1 MEIIFIYIIISLVIG
16 FSIGYYVSNLNSKNL
31 LEASNKILSKEKDNL
46 ETIKKEME
54 NSFKAIASDVNKSN
68 TEEFLKLAN
77 DKFKNLSQESNIN
90 LEEKKKLIDQNLVE
104 MSKKL
109 DSIQK
114 QSTELNANL
123 ETNKNETKNLR
134 DTTSKL
140 REILSSSQ
148 KRGQWGERMVEDI
161 LKFIGLMENVNY
173 KKQVTIESGE
183 RPDFT
188 FMLPK
193 EKIINM
199 DVKFPLA
206 HYEKY
211 IETND
216 EGVMVNEK
224 KDFLKDVK
232 NHIKV
237 ISSRN
242 YIDPSS
248 GTLDYVLMFIPNESI
263 YSFINQEDGSIIDF
277 ALKNKVLLCSPLTL
291 YAILSLINQATQN
304 FAIEERASD
313 VMRLLSKF
321 KDQWGKYVETID
333 KMGRSIQTVQNDYEN
348 LVTTRKRQLE
358 KPLNEIDN
366 LTEQIKITDE

>member
-1 MEIIFIYIIISLVIG
+1 
-16 FSIGYYVSNLNSKNL
+16 
-31 LEASNKILSKEKDNL
+31 
-46 ETIKKEME
+46 
-54 NSFKAIASDVNKSN
+54 
-68 TEEFLKLAN
+68 
-77 DKFKNLSQESNIN
+77 
-90 LEEKKKLIDQNLVE
+90 
-104 MSKKL
+104 
-109 DSIQK
+109 
-114 QSTELNANL
+114 
-123 ETNKNETKNLR
+123 
-134 DTTSKL
+134 
-140 REILSSSQ
+140 
-148 KRGQWGERMVEDI
+148 MVEDI

-366 LTEQIKITDE
+366 LTEQIKITD

>member
-1 MEIIFIYIIISLVIG
+1 MEIMFIYIIISLSIG
-16 FSIGYYVSNLNSKNL
+16 FSIGYYVSNQNSKNL
-31 LEASNKILSKEKDNL
+31 LEASNKILGKEKDNL
-46 ETIKKEME
+46 DTIKKEME

-77 DKFKNLSQESNIN
+77 DKFKNLSQQSNVV

-211 IETND
+211 IETDD
-216 EGVMVNEK
+216 EGVMINEK
-224 KDFLKDVK
+224 KEFLKDVK
-232 NHIKV
+232 NHIKA

-263 YSFINQEDGSIIDF
+263 YSFINQEDGSVIDF

-313 VMRLLSKF
+313 VMKLLRKF
-321 KDQWGKYVETID
+321 KDQWSKYVETID

-366 LTEQIKITDE
+366 LTEQIKITD

>member
-1 MEIIFIYIIISLVIG
+1 MEIMFIYIIISLSIG
-16 FSIGYYVSNLNSKNL
+16 FSIGYYVSNQNSKNL
-31 LEASNKILSKEKDNL
+31 LEASNKILGKEKDNL
-46 ETIKKEME
+46 DAIKKEME

-77 DKFKNLSQESNIN
+77 DKFKNLSQESNVT

-211 IETND
+211 IETDD
-216 EGVMVNEK
+216 EGVMINEK
-224 KDFLKDVK
+224 KEFLKDVK
-232 NHIKV
+232 NHIKA

-263 YSFINQEDGSIIDF
+263 YSFINQEDGSVIDF

-313 VMRLLSKF
+313 VMKLLRKF
-321 KDQWGKYVETID
+321 KDQWSKYVETID

-366 LTEQIKITDE
+366 LTEQIKITD

>member
-1 MEIIFIYIIISLVIG
+1 MEIIFIYIIISLTIG

-31 LEASNKILSKEKDNL
+31 FDASNKILNKEKDNL
-46 ETIKKEME
+46 DAIKKEME

-77 DKFKNLSQESNIN
+77 DKFKNLSQESNVT

-173 KKQVTIESGE
+173 RKQVTIESGE

-188 FMLPK
+188 FILPK

-206 HYEKY
+206 HYEKF
-211 IETND
+211 IETDD
-216 EGVMVNEK
+216 EGVMNNEK

-232 NHIKV
+232 NHIKS

-242 YIDPSS
+242 YIDTSS

-263 YSFINQEDGSIIDF
+263 YSFINQEDASIIDF

-313 VMRLLSKF
+313 VMKLLSKF

-348 LVTTRKRQLE
+348 LITTRKRQLE

-366 LTEQIKITDE
+366 LTEQIKITE